1 MFFGTV
7 PVTEAEGG
15 VLAHKVKAGERVLP
29 KGHELSAADC
39 VNLAATGV
47 ADVTIARLSPGD
59 VPEDGAARLLAGV
72 AAGEG
77 VRCAEAF
84 TGRVN
89 LFAEADGVLVLDEAA
104 IHAFNALDEGMTLA
118 TLPPYR
124 RVKADEMVGTVKIIP
139 FALPGAVVEAG
150 RKALQQPPI
159 RVAAFRPKRV
169 GLILLATPEM
179 KASVLAKTARVTAER
194 IASLGGAIAFETRLP
209 HQQAALAEALQAL
222 DPNTF
227 DVLIIFGAAAISD
240 RRDVIPAAL
249 EATGGRIIHLGMPV
263 DPGNLL
269 LLAEWAGKPA
279 LGAPGCARSPAEN
292 GFDWVLERLFADLP
306 VTAQEIRAMGVGGL
320 LMEIISRPQP
330 RAGEE
335 A

>member
-7 PVTEAEGG
+7 PVREAEGG
-15 VLAHKVKAGERVLP
+15 VLAHKVRAGEKVLP
-29 KGHELSAADC
+29 KGHGLTTADC
-39 VNLAATGV
+39 ASLAAAGV
-47 ADVTIARLSPGD
+47 AEVTIARLSPGD
-59 VPEDGAARLLAGV
+59 VPEDEAARLLAGV

-89 LFAEADGVLVLDEAA
+89 LFAEADGLLLLDEAA
-104 IHAFNALDEGMTLA
+104 IHAFNAADEGMTLA
-118 TLPPYR
+118 TLLPFR
-124 RVKADEMVGTVKIIP
+124 RVKAGEMVATVKIIP

-150 RKALQQPPI
+150 RQALAVPPI

-169 GLILLATPEM
+169 GLILLSTPDM
-179 KASVLAKTARVTAER
+179 KPSVLAKTARITAER
-194 IASLGGAIAFETRLP
+194 VASLGGEIAFEQRLP
-209 HQQAALAEALQAL
+209 HRQAALVDAMQAL
-222 DPNTF
+222 DPAAF
-227 DVLIIFGAAAISD
+227 DILIIFGAAAISD

-249 EATGGRIIHLGMPV
+249 AQTGGRIVHLGMPV

-306 VTAQEIRAMGVGGL
+306 VTSREIRAMGVGGL

-335 A
+335 M

>member
-7 PVTEAEGG
+7 PVREAAGG
-15 VLAHKVKAGERVLP
+15 VLAHKVKVGERILP
-29 KGHELSAADC
+29 KGHFLSAADC
-39 VNLAATGV
+39 QSLAASGL
-47 ADVTIARLSPGD
+47 AEVTIARLAPGD
-59 VPEDGAARLLAGV
+59 VPEDDAARLLAGV

-77 VRCAEAF
+77 LRCAEAF

-118 TLPPYR
+118 TLPPFA
-124 RVKADEMVGTVKIIP
+124 RVKAGEMVATVKIIP
-139 FALPGAVVEAG
+139 FALPGAIVDAG
-150 RKALQQPPI
+150 RKALAAPPL
-159 RVAAFRPKRV
+159 RVAAFQPKRV
-169 GLILLATPEM
+169 GLILLATPEL
-179 KASVLAKTARVTAER
+179 KPSVLHKTARVTAER
-194 IASLGGAIAFETRLP
+194 IAALGGDIAFEQRLP
-209 HQQAALAEALQAL
+209 HRQEVLADALQAL
-222 DPNTF
+222 DPKTF
-227 DVLIIFGAAAISD
+227 DILLIFGAAAISD

-249 EATGGRIIHLGMPV
+249 EATGGRVVHLGMPV
-263 DPGNLL
+263 NPCNLL
-269 LLAEWAGKPA
+269 LLAEWAGRPA

-306 VTAQEIRAMGVGGL
+306 VTAREIRAMGVGGL

>member
-7 PVTEAEGG
+7 PVAEAAGG
-15 VLAHKVKAGERVLP
+15 VLAHRVRAAEKVLA
-29 KGHELSAADC
+29 KGHALSAEDC
-39 VNLAATGV
+39 ASLALAGV
-47 ADVTIARLSPGD
+47 AEVTIARLSPGD
-59 VPEDGAARLLAGV
+59 MPEDEAARRLARQ
-72 AAGEG
+72 AAGPG
-77 VRCAEAF
+77 IRCAEAF

-89 LFAEADGVLVLDEAA
+89 LFAEADGVLVLDEAT

-118 TLPPYR
+118 TLSPFR
-124 RVKADEMVGTVKIIP
+124 RVKANEMVGTVKIIP
-139 FALPGAVVEAG
+139 FALPGAMVKAG
-150 RKALQQPPI
+150 CQTLPAPPI

-179 KASVLAKTARVTAER
+179 KPSVLNKTARVTAER
-194 IASLGGAIAFETRLP
+194 VASLGGAIAFERRLS
-209 HQQAALAEALQAL
+209 HRKEALAEALQAL
-222 DPNTF
+222 DPKAL
-227 DVLIIFGAAAISD
+227 DILIVFGAAAISD
-240 RRDVIPAAL
+240 RRDVIPAAID
-249 EATGGRIIHLGMPV
+249 AIGGRVIHLGMPV

-306 VTAQEIRAMGVGGL
+306 VTARDIRAMGVGGL

>member
-7 PVTEAEGG
+7 AVAEAAGG
-15 VLAHKVKAGERVLP
+15 MLAHKVKAGERVLP
-29 KGHELSAADC
+29 KGHALTVADC
-39 VNLAATGV
+39 AALAGSGV
-47 ADVTIARLSPGD
+47 QQVTIARLASGD
-59 VPEDGAARLLAGV
+59 VPEDEAAHELARL
-72 AAGEG
+72 AAGPD

-89 LFAEADGVLVLDEAA
+89 LFAESDGVLVLDDAE
-104 IHAFNALDEGMTLA
+104 IHAFNAVDEGLTLA

-124 RVKADEMVGTVKIIP
+124 RVKAGEMVGTVKIIP
-139 FALPGAVVEAG
+139 FALPGPVVEAG
-150 RKALQQPPI
+150 RRALVHPPL

-169 GLILLATPEM
+169 GLILLSTPGM
-179 KASVLAKTARVTAER
+179 KPSLLNKTARVTAER
-194 IASLGGAIAFETRLP
+194 IASLGGEIAFERRLP
-209 HQQAALAEALQAL
+209 HRQQALADALRAL
-222 DPNTF
+222 DVETF
-227 DVLIIFGAAAISD
+227 DLLLVFGAAAISD

-249 EATGGRIIHLGMPV
+249 EATGGRVVHLGMPV

-330 RAGEE
+330 RAGDE

>member
-7 PVTEAEGG
+7 PVADAEGG
-15 VLAHKVKAGERVLP
+15 VLAHRVRAAEKVLA
-29 KGHELSAADC
+29 KGHVLSTEDC
-39 VNLAATGV
+39 QGLALAGV
-47 ADVTIARLSPGD
+47 DEVTIARLSPGD
-59 VPEDGAARLLAGV
+59 VAEDEAARLLASL
-72 AAGEG
+72 AAGPG
-77 VRCAEAF
+77 IRCAEAF

-89 LFAEADGVLVLDEAA
+89 LFSEANGVLVLDEAA
-104 IHAFNALDEGMTLA
+104 IHAFNALDEGLTLA

-150 RKALQQPPI
+150 RKALAKPPL

-169 GLILLATPEM
+169 GLILLATSEM
-179 KASVLAKTARVTAER
+179 KPSVLNKTARVTAER
-194 IASLGGAIAFETRLP
+194 VASLGGEIAFEQRLP
-209 HQQAALAEALQAL
+209 HRRDTLAKALQAL
-222 DPNTF
+222 DPKAL
-227 DVLIIFGAAAISD
+227 DILIVFGAAAISD
-240 RRDVIPAAL
+240 RRDVIPAAM
-249 EATGGRIIHLGMPV
+249 EAIGGRVIHLGMPV

-269 LLAEWAGKPA
+269 LVAEWAGKPA

-306 VTAQEIRAMGVGGL
+306 VTARDIRAMGVGGL

>member
-7 PVTEAEGG
+7 PVSEAEGG
-15 VLAHKVKAGERVLP
+15 VLAHKVRAGEKSLP
-29 KGHELSAADC
+29 KGHVLASDDCAA
-39 VNLAATGV
+39 LAASGV
-47 ADVTIARLSPGD
+47 AQVTIARLAPGD
-59 VPEDGAARLLAGV
+59 VPEDEAARLLAGV
-72 AAGEG
+72 AVGPG

-89 LFAEADGVLVLDEAA
+89 LFAEVDGVLVLDEAA

-118 TLPPYR
+118 TLPPFR
-124 RVKADEMVGTVKIIP
+124 RVKTGEMVATVKIIP

-150 RKALQQPPI
+150 RMALTAPPI
-159 RVAAFRPKRV
+159 RVAPFQPKRV
-169 GLILLATPEM
+169 GLILLSTPEM
-179 KASVLAKTARVTAER
+179 KPSVLAKTARITGDRV
-194 IASLGGAIAFETRLP
+194 ASLGGEIAFEQRLP
-209 HQQAALAEALQAL
+209 HRQDALAGALQAL
-222 DPNTF
+222 DPATF
-227 DVLIIFGAAAISD
+227 DILLVFGAAAISD

-249 EATGGRIIHLGMPV
+249 EATGGRVVHLGMPV

-292 GFDWVLERLFADLP
+292 GFDWVLERLFAELP
-306 VTAQEIRAMGVGGL
+306 VTSREIRAMGVGGL

-335 A
+335 M

>member
-7 PVTEAEGG
+7 PVSEAEGG
-15 VLAHKVKAGERVLP
+15 MLAHKVKVGEKVLP
-29 KGHELSAADC
+29 KGHVLASGDCAA
-39 VNLAATGV
+39 LANSGV
-47 ADVTIARLSPGD
+47 EQVTIARLAPGD
-59 VPEDGAARLLAGV
+59 VPEDDAARQLASV
-72 AAGEG
+72 AAGPL

-104 IHAFNALDEGMTLA
+104 IHAFNALEEGMTLA

-124 RVKADEMVGTVKIIP
+124 RVKAGEMVGTVKIIP
-139 FALPGAVVEAG
+139 FALPGAVVDAG
-150 RKALQQPPI
+150 CKVLASPPI
-159 RVAAFRPKRV
+159 RVAAFQPKRV
-169 GLILLATPEM
+169 GLNLLATPDM
-179 KASVLAKTARVTAER
+179 KPSVLAKTARITAER
-194 IASLGGAIAFETRLP
+194 IASLGGEIVFETRLP
-209 HQQAALAEALQAL
+209 HQQAALAKALQAL
-222 DPNTF
+222 DPAAF
-227 DVLIIFGAAAISD
+227 DILIIFGAAAISD

-249 EATGGRIIHLGMPV
+249 EATGGRIVHLGMPV

-306 VTAQEIRAMGVGGL
+306 VTAQEIRAMGVGG
-320 LMEIISRPQP
+320 S
-330 RAGEE
+330 
-335 A
+335 